1 MATQTDEGKA
11 HMLHVPLV
19 KEALVLGRRTV
30 DSGAGV
36 RVHKT
41 VSEET
46 WRVDDTVQRQ
56 QLEIEHV
63 TCDVWVD
70 GEPPT
75 QRHEGATL
83 VIPVLEEVLVVQKR
97 VRLKEEIRIT
107 ARSQTVPVSASV
119 VLRSEHA
126 SIERF
131 AVADAPEA
139 DADHAAKDA

>member
-1 MATQTDEGKA
+1 MAAQTDEGGA
-11 HMLHVPLV
+11 PSLHVPLV
-19 KEALVLGRRTV
+19 QEALLLGRRTV
-30 DSGAGV
+30 ETGAGV

-46 WRVDDTVQRQ
+46 WRVDDTVQNQ

-63 TCDVWVD
+63 KRDVWVE

-107 ARSQTVPVSASV
+107 ARSQPVPVSNSV

-131 AVADAPEA
+131 AAADEA
-139 DADHAAKDA
+139 GAKDAAKNT